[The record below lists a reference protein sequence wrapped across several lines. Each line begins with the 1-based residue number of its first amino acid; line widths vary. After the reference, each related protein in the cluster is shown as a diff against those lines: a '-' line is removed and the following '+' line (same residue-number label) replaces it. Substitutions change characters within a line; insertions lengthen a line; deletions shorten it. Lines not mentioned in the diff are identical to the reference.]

1 MAPTRKSRSGRGGV
15 SSGSRSGQSANVTS
29 VTITRL
35 PHQFK
40 GCRRC
45 VHTTIDEPSHVSVM
59 SKAGSGTGFKTMARH
74 LRNAI
79 NDLKIEP
86 TSSTCLNIVSK
97 RAKRLFNAIKRDSR
111 IKKNRALKKAGWEIV
126 AEKLD
131 ALNGSIR
138 LFIRAYL
145 RGNHMIDPILHREL
159 DSESVPDLF

>member
-1 MAPTRKSRSGRGGV
+1 MTV
-15 SSGSRSGQSANVTS
+15 LTYHLV
-29 VTITRL
+29 
-35 PHQFK
+35 
-40 GCRRC
+40 
-45 VHTTIDEPSHVSVM
+45 
-59 SKAGSGTGFKTMARH
+59 GTGFKTMARH

-145 RGNHMIDPILHREL
+145 RGYVAGVSPVL
-159 DSESVPDLF
+159 